1 MENNL
6 ILGAGFMS
14 KLENNSENLIVE
26 EVVETKELAQKKNG
40 EKKKPSRAR
49 TSKTEGVSKNVDPNT
64 EVASDDDKVTKKVS
78 KTKRSTKKKD
88 DNLEVTAQKSKG
100 DNEKKAKKTTK
111 KTEKA
116 KGTVA
121 EKVVKPTRSRAKSK
135 IAESAV
141 GLVEEIKNVDKDDI
155 SQKEIINHK
164 NKVNDFISDFNIYL
178 FHEGSHYDSY
188 KFMGA
193 HLVKEDGVDGVRFTT
208 WAPNATSVNVTGDFS
223 SWQIK
228 SENELERVSDAGL
241 WSGFIPNIGEATV
254 YKFAVKSKESG
265 KVILKSDP
273 YAVRSELRPNTASM
287 VTAHSE
293 YSWKDSN
300 WLESRSK
307 TNVYQSPI
315 NIYEVHLGSWK
326 RKEDGSFYSYS
337 ELADILPSYVSE
349 QGYTHVELM
358 PVMEHPLDDSWGYQ
372 ITGYYSVT
380 SRYGSPDD
388 FRILVDAFHK
398 ANIGVILDWVPGHF
412 CKDLHGLYMFDG
424 TPTYEYKE
432 DWKQENKGWG
442 AANFDLGKSE
452 VRSFLISNAIYW
464 IKEFHV
470 DGLRVDAVANMLYL
484 DYDRRSGEWRP
495 NKYGGHENLEAIEFL
510 RCLNRAIFKEEN
522 NVLVIAEEST
532 SWPMVTKP
540 GEIGGLGFN
549 FKWNMGWMNDMLRY
563 IKIDPIYRK
572 YHHNLI
578 TFSMMYNYSENFI
591 LPISHDEVVHGKKSL
606 LDKMWGDYWN
616 KFAGLRLF
624 ISYMLA
630 HPGKKLLFMGSEF
643 GQFIEWR
650 NHEGLEFELAE
661 KFDMHRDT
669 KQFFKDINRFYIENE
684 ALWKFDYD
692 TKGFEWI
699 DANNSTQ
706 SIIVFMRKTDN
717 PLDTLIY
724 VCNFTS
730 VVYYDFNIGV
740 PYLGDYKQVF
750 NTDGK
755 EYGGSGQII
764 DEVLFSEK
772 SSWHNQKY
780 KLKIKVPP
788 MATLILK
795 PINIIN
801 DIEETYEEVST
812 EVLNCDKAIDVSG
825 EKL

>member
-1 MENNL
+1 M
-6 ILGAGFMS
+6 
-14 KLENNSENLIVE
+14 
-26 EVVETKELAQKKNG
+26 
-40 EKKKPSRAR
+40 
-49 TSKTEGVSKNVDPNT
+49 
-64 EVASDDDKVTKKVS
+64 
-78 KTKRSTKKKD
+78 
-88 DNLEVTAQKSKG
+88 
-100 DNEKKAKKTTK
+100 
-111 KTEKA
+111 
-116 KGTVA
+116 
-121 EKVVKPTRSRAKSK
+121 
-135 IAESAV
+135 
-141 GLVEEIKNVDKDDI
+141 DKDNV
-155 SQKEIINHK
+155 SQKEIIEHK

-193 HLVKEDGVDGVRFTT
+193 HLVKEDGVNGVRFTT
-208 WAPNATSVNVTGDFS
+208 WAPNAASVSVTGDFS

-241 WSGFIPNIGEATV
+241 WSGFIPNIGEAIV
-254 YKFAVKSKESG
+254 YKYAVKSKEAD
-265 KVILKSDP
+265 KAILKSDP
-273 YAVRSELRPNTASM
+273 YAFKSELRPNTASI
-287 VTAHSE
+287 VTASSE
-293 YSWKDSN
+293 YSWKDDSWIEN
-300 WLESRSK
+300 RK
-307 TNVYQSPI
+307 KANVYQSPI

-337 ELADILPSYVSE
+337 ELADILPGYVSE
-349 QGYTHVELM
+349 HGYTHVELM

-388 FRILVDAFHK
+388 FRALVDAFHK
-398 ANIGVILDWVPGHF
+398 ENIGVILDWVPGHF

-432 DWKQENKGWG
+432 GWKQENKGWG

-484 DYDRRSGEWRP
+484 DYDRRNGEWRP

-522 NVLVIAEEST
+522 NVLIIAEEST

-606 LDKMWGDYWN
+606 VDKMWGDYWN

-669 KQFFKDINRFYIENE
+669 KQFFKDINRFYIDNE

-692 TKGFEWI
+692 PKGFEWI
-699 DANNSTQ
+699 DANNATQ

-740 PYLGDYKQVF
+740 PYLGDYKEVF
-750 NTDGK
+750 NTDSK

-772 SSWHNQKY
+772 ASWHNQKY

-801 DIEETYEEVST
+801 DIEETYEEVYT
-812 EVLNCDKAIDVSG
+812 EVLKFDKAIDISD
-825 EKL
+825 EKIEL